1 MSDLFPITLP
11 EMINEIKREIAM
23 RERMYPTWVRAKTLA
38 SDKADRQLAIARAI
52 LKNLEAQRPA

>member
-23 RERMYPTWVRAKTLA
+23 RERMNRKV
-38 SDKADRQLAIARAI
+38 Q
-52 LKNLEAQRPA
+52 